1 MATQVEGA
9 RARPSA
15 LTRLGRPSGAIVMVT
30 GFVALGVAAPF
41 IAPYD
46 PSQQDLRNTLAAP
59 SVEHL
64 LGTDHLGRDVL
75 SRVLVAATTSLAAV
89 VSVAL
94 IAVTIGVL
102 LGVAAG
108 FLGGWFDQVAM
119 RAVDL
124 FIGLP
129 SLVLGLALVGLV
141 GPSLVTLVLALAVT
155 WWPAYAR
162 LARSQ
167 ILVARRLPY
176 VEALQVL
183 GLPPGRILRR
193 HLIPATM
200 GPIAVLLSTDAG
212 GILLSV
218 AGFSFLGLGVQ
229 PPTPEWGQM
238 LVEARPYLQS
248 APILVIAPG
257 VAILLVVLSFNLL
270 ADRLSLR
277 FDPAS
282 RDEA

>member
-1 MATQVEGA
+1 MAAPVEA
-9 RARPSA
+9 PRARLSA

-46 PSQQDLRNTLAAP
+46 PAQQDLRNTLAAP

-64 LGTDHLGRDVL
+64 LGTDHLGRDVF

-102 LGVAAG
+102 VGVAAG

-167 ILVARRLPY
+167 VLVTRQLPY
-176 VEALQVL
+176 VEALYVL
-183 GLPPGRILRR
+183 GLPPERILWR

-248 APILVIAPG
+248 APILAIAPG

-282 RDEA
+282 RDGA